1 MLKRHTVTTAMELQ
15 TTTMKGPILIV
26 EDERYVR
33 EALMDILEAVGIPSL
48 SAANARDGI
57 QIYRNHFQEIELV
70 ILDMRLPEM
79 DGVSV
84 LRSLR
89 HINPS
94 VRAIVASGYDVRDIG
109 EQFANDPSVH
119 ILQKPFDMKR
129 FLQAVDSA
137 LSA

>member
-1 MLKRHTVTTAMELQ
+1 MLKRHQVTAAMELQ
-15 TTTMKGPILIV
+15 TSTMKGPILIV
-26 EDERYVR
+26 EDERHVR
-33 EALMDILEAVGIPSL
+33 EALIDILEAVGIPSL
-48 SAANARDGI
+48 AAANARDGI

-79 DGVSV
+79 DGVRV

-119 ILQKPFDMKR
+119 ILQKPFNMER
-129 FLQAVDSA
+129 FLRAVDVA